1 MDLLPEELLADIL
14 RRLPPWPL
22 AVCRSV
28 SKGLRAAIDDRG
40 ILAALAH
47 RIPRSLRGIFVNY
60 VDQESPCF
68 FSRIEHAAPR
78 IDGELSTLG
87 PARPIR
93 PWREVVHHCNGLL
106 LSLEDWRTL
115 YVYNPATRRWAQLPP
130 RPKGFDS
137 AEHLVFDPT
146 VSLHYEVISFAEAPR
161 KPKIPI
167 QPGIKRESCYQG
179 CSEYTISEIKKLPAT
194 LRAKYDSE
202 AEREG
207 SVEWPPSSYAAQVFS
222 SRNGQWEER
231 AYIRQGDVSAALIDV
246 WSDPWGLELTYEVSR
261 CNAVCWRGAFYLH
274 CRGGFVMRLSLL
286 EHKYQVIKTPRLDNI
301 FTRPRLDV
309 DEFLREYEDDM
320 DKEACLIQLERE
332 QELLD
337 NMKPSTHLGKSEH
350 GIYYTALLCHQLQV
364 WVLLHEV
371 SESRPILE
379 WELKHKADLRPSF
392 LQHYMREDRENI
404 ETTWELDCG
413 EQGSND
419 QVDYGWD
426 SSDDDSVINVKGE
439 EGVDIGDGHFD
450 IRDGMDFLG
459 YHPRKEIAFL
469 GNRFDGFAYYLGSSK
484 LQYLGSFNP
493 ARCRDRQETRESFIY
508 TACMDDLLPDER
520 NTTHG
525 ESTCCLFSSTL
536 THGMH

>member
-14 RRLPPWPL
+14 RRLPPRPL

-28 SKGLRAAIDDRG
+28 SKGLRAAIDGRG

-47 RIPRSLRGIFVNY
+47 RIPRSLRGIFVNC

-68 FSRIEHAAPR
+68 FSWIENAAPL
-78 IDGELSTLG
+78 IDGELSSLG
-87 PARPIR
+87 PVSNR
-93 PWREVVHHCNGLL
+93 WREVVHHCNGLL
-106 LSLEDWRTL
+106 LSLEDEKRL

-130 RPKGFDS
+130 RPKGFGH

-161 KPKIPI
+161 KPIPI
-167 QPGIKRESCYQG
+167 QPDIEWESWLQG
-179 CSEYTISEIKKLPAT
+179 CSEYTIGEIKKLPAA
-194 LRAKYDSE
+194 LRAKYDRE

-222 SRNGQWEER
+222 SRSGQWEER
-231 AYIRQGDVSAALIDV
+231 AYIREGDVAATLNDV
-246 WSDPWGLELTYEVSR
+246 WSDPWGLEPTCEAPRY
-261 CNAVCWRGAFYLH
+261 NAVCWRGAFYLH
-274 CRGGFVMRLSLL
+274 CHGGFVMRLSRL

-309 DEFLREYEDDM
+309 DEFLREYEPYM
-320 DKEACLIQLERE
+320 DKEACLIQLVRE

-337 NMKPSTHLGKSEH
+337 NMKPSMHLGKSEH
-350 GIYYTALLCHQLQV
+350 GIYYTALLCQQLQV
-364 WVLLHEV
+364 WVLHEV

-392 LQHYMREDRENI
+392 LQHYYMREDRENI

-413 EQGSND
+413 EEGSND
-419 QVDYGWD
+419 QLDYGWD
-426 SSDDDSVINVKGE
+426 SSDDSVINVKGE
-439 EGVDIGDGHFD
+439 EGVNIGGRHFG

-469 GNRFDGFAYYLGSSK
+469 GNGFDGFVYYLGSTK
-484 LQYLGSFNP
+484 LQYLGTFYP
-493 ARCRDRQETRESFIY
+493 AQCRDRQETCESYIY
-508 TACMDDLLPDER
+508 TPCMDDLLPDER
-520 NTTHG
+520 NTTHAW
-525 ESTCCLFSSTL
+525 
-536 THGMH
+536 